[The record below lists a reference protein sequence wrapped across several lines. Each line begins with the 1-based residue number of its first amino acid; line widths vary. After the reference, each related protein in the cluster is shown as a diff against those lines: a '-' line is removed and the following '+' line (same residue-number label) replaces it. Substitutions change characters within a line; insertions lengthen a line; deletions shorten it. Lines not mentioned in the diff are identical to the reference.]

1 MKLVPIALSLAAIAL
16 ISASG
21 AAAAEAPTAP
31 KDYQKL
37 YDDCLKDA
45 GPINNGTVSACA
57 EGVADQTKPEMNRL
71 YQAIAAKMNGPAD
84 AAKLEKAQKAWLV
97 YRDNHCELAGS
108 YVGSPMYYFC
118 PMTLNIERVQQLREM
133 AGE

>member
-1 MKLVPIALSLAAIAL
+1 MKLVPIALSLAAIVQ
-16 ISASG
+16 ISG
-21 AAAAEAPTAP
+21 AAAAAEGP
-31 KDYQKL
+31 KDYDKI
-37 YDDCLKDA
+37 YSDCVAEA
-45 GPINNGTVSACA
+45 GGANNGTVSACA

-71 YQAIAAKMNGPAD
+71 YQAITAKMNNPAD

-118 PMTLNIERVQQLREM
+118 PMTLNIERVKQLREM

>member
-16 ISASG
+16 TSG
-21 AAAAEAPTAP
+21 TAAAETPAAP

-37 YDDCLKDA
+37 YDDCIKDA

-57 EGVADQTKPEMNRL
+57 EDVANQTRPEMNRL
-71 YQAIAAKMNGPAD
+71 YQAINAKMNGPAD
-84 AAKLEKAQKAWLV
+84 AAKLEKAQKAWIV

-118 PMTLNIERVQQLREM
+118 PMTLNIERVKQLREM

>member
-1 MKLVPIALSLAAIAL
+1 MKLVPIALSLVAIAL

-21 AAAAEAPTAP
+21 VAAAEAP

-71 YQAIAAKMNGPAD
+71 YQAITAKMNSPAD
-84 AAKLEKAQKAWLV
+84 AAKLEKAQKAWIV

>member
-1 MKLVPIALSLAAIAL
+1 MKLVPIALSLAAIVQ
-16 ISASG
+16 ISG
-21 AAAAEAPTAP
+21 AAAAAEGL
-31 KDYQKL
+31 KDYDKI
-37 YDDCLKDA
+37 YSDCVAEA
-45 GPINNGTVSACA
+45 GGANNGTVSACA

-71 YQAIAAKMNGPAD
+71 YQAITAKMNNPAD

-118 PMTLNIERVQQLREM
+118 PMTLNIERVKQLREM

>member
-16 ISASG
+16 TSG
-21 AAAAEAPTAP
+21 TAAAAEGP
-31 KDYQKL
+31 KDYDTI
-37 YDDCLKDA
+37 YSDCLTKA
-45 GPINNGTVSACA
+45 GGANNGTVSACA
-57 EGVADQTKPEMNRL
+57 EDVADQTKPEMNRL
-71 YQAIAAKMNGPAD
+71 YQAISAKMNSPAD
-84 AAKLEKAQKAWLV
+84 ATKLEKAQKAWLV

-118 PMTLNIERVQQLREM
+118 PMTLNIERVKQLREM

>member
-1 MKLVPIALSLAAIAL
+1 MKLVPIALALVAIAL
-16 ISASG
+16 TSG
-21 AAAAEAPTAP
+21 AAVAAEGP
-31 KDYQKL
+31 KDYDKI
-37 YDDCLKDA
+37 YSDCVAEA
-45 GPINNGTVSACA
+45 GGANNGTVSACA

-71 YQAIAAKMNGPAD
+71 YQAITAKMNNPAD

-118 PMTLNIERVQQLREM
+118 PMTLNIERVKQLREM
-133 AGE
+133 VGE

>member
-16 ISASG
+16 TTG
-21 AAAAEAPTAP
+21 AAAAAEGP
-31 KDYQKL
+31 KDYDKI
-37 YDDCLKDA
+37 YSDCVAEA
-45 GPINNGTVSACA
+45 GGANNGTVSACA

-71 YQAIAAKMNGPAD
+71 YQAISAKMNGPAD
-84 AAKLEKAQKAWLV
+84 AAKVEKAQKAWIV

-118 PMTLNIERVQQLREM
+118 PMTLNIERVKQLREM

>member
-1 MKLVPIALSLAAIAL
+1 MKRVAIAL
-16 ISASG
+16 ALAAMAQTSG
-21 AAAAEAPTAP
+21 AAAEGP
-31 KDYQKL
+31 KDYDKI
-37 YDDCLKDA
+37 YSNCLAEA
-45 GPINNGTVSACA
+45 GGANNGTVGACA

-71 YQAIAAKMNGPAD
+71 YQAILGRMNSPAD
-84 AAKLEKAQKAWLV
+84 AAKLEKAQKAWIV

-118 PMTLNIERVQQLREM
+118 PMTLNIERVKQLREM